1 MLIVFIVMKGQLNP
15 PLNVGDEVVCFHME
29 HETTVPPGTKGV
41 VTKIQRD
48 PFEESDDALIISV
61 NWENGSKLS
70 LVSTTDAWKS
80 APSESIKEQK
90 DPQNEYEYYEQNPDI
105 FKNFDW
111 KFFREY
117 MDVVRESGVV
127 NVFAAS
133 PLLYS
138 GKNHIE
144 RYYGEN
150 PPNPE
155 EFDKLL
161 DMADE
166 AKDKMIQGTMSWM
179 ENNDKEIDVDTVN
192 YQIQK
197 LSKKILQLWR
207 VFYQ

>member
-1 MLIVFIVMKGQLNP
+1 MKGQLNP

-29 HETTVPPGTKGV
+29 DEVTVPPGTKGV
-41 VTKIQRD
+41 VTKVQKD
-48 PFEESDDALIISV
+48 PFEPDDLMISV

-70 LVSTTDAWKS
+70 LISSTDAWKKL
-80 APSESIKEQK
+80 SENRIEEQTE
-90 DPQNEYEYYEQNPDI
+90 PQNEYEYYEQNPDI
-105 FKNFDW
+105 FQNFDW
-111 KFFREY
+111 RFFRKY
-117 MDVVRESGVV
+117 LDVIRESGIV
-127 NVFAAS
+127 NVFDAS

-138 GKNHIE
+138 GKDHIE

-179 ENNDKEIDVDTVN
+179 GNNNKEIDVNTVN
-192 YQIQK
+192 YRVQK
-197 LSKKILQLWR
+197 LSQKILQLWR